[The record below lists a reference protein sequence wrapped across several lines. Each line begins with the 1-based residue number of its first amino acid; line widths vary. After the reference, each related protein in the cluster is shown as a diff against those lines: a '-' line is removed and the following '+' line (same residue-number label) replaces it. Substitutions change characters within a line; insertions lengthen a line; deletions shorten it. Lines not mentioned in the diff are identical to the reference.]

1 MMHFL
6 TTPISFIAAL
16 AILIVV
22 HELGHYLAARW
33 VGVKVLRFSVGFGQ
47 PLFIKRWGRD
57 ATEWSIAMIPL
68 GGYVKMLDEREAPVA
83 EHELTRAFNRQTVW
97 GRMLIVVAGPV
108 ANLLLAV
115 LLYWGVYLHGVP
127 AIKPII
133 AEPAAQTAAALA
145 SLHDGDM
152 ITAIDDQ
159 PIRSWADVNWALLRD
174 VSNKSQVT
182 VKLDNGGTRI
192 LNLSGAA
199 FGDGKVEIANQLGLR
214 LFEPAIPAV
223 IGKVLDNGAAQVS
236 GLRGGDKILS
246 VNQQVITQWADFVR
260 WVRTH
265 PRQKLVITIERQGH
279 QLDLNLIPEQASEA
293 GQAVGKIGAG
303 PEIDESVF
311 KDMMTTLHYSVAG
324 ALQEGVAK
332 TWQMSVFSLQMMG
345 RMITGEVS
353 WHNLS
358 GPLTIAD
365 YAGQSARNG
374 WMSFVGFL
382 ALVSISLGVLN
393 LLPIPLLDGGHL
405 MYYIVE
411 AVKGSPVPDRIM
423 ELGQRF
429 GMAALFT
436 MMVFAFYNDIT
447 RLLGSQ

>member
-1 MMHFL
+1 MQFL
-6 TTPISFIAAL
+6 GTLISFVAAL
-16 AILIVV
+16 AILVVV
-22 HELGHYLAARW
+22 HESGHYLAARW

-47 PLFIKRWGRD
+47 PLLIKRWGAD
-57 ATEWSIAMIPL
+57 ATEWSIGAIPL

-83 EHELTRAFNRQTVW
+83 EHELGRAFNRQTVW
-97 GRMLIVVAGPV
+97 ARMIIVVAGPV

-115 LLYWGVYLHGVP
+115 LLYWGVFLHGVP
-127 AIKPII
+127 AIKPIL
-133 AEPAAQTAAALA
+133 AEPLLQTAAAMA
-145 SLHDGDM
+145 SLHDGDE

-159 PIRSWADVNWALLRD
+159 PVRSWADVNWALLRD
-174 VSNKSQVT
+174 VSEKTQVV
-182 VKLDNGGTRI
+182 VKLDGGGTRI
-192 LNLSGAA
+192 LDVTGASL
-199 FGDGKVEIANQLGLR
+199 GDGKVEIATQLGLK

-223 IGKVLDNGAAQVS
+223 VGKVLEVGAAQRS
-236 GLRGGDKILS
+236 GLRVGDEILQ
-246 VNQQVITQWADFVR
+246 VNQHAVTQWADFVS
-260 WVRTH
+260 WVRNHAGQT
-265 PRQKLVITIERQGH
+265 LVVTVMRGSQQI
-279 QLDLNLIPEQASEA
+279 DLNLTPESVTEA
-293 GQAVGKIGAG
+293 GAVVGKIGAG
-303 PEIDESVF
+303 PDVDAAVF
-311 KDMMTTLHYSVAG
+311 KDMMTTLDYSVGG
-324 ALQEGVAK
+324 ALQEGFAK
-332 TWQMSVFSLQMMG
+332 TWQMSIFSLQMMG

-411 AVKGSPVPDRIM
+411 AVKGSPVSDRIM

>member
-1 MMHFL
+1 MHSL
-6 TTPISFIAAL
+6 TTLISFIAAL
-16 AILIVV
+16 AILVVV

-68 GGYVKMLDEREAPVA
+68 GGYVKMLDEREAPVK
-83 EHELTRAFNRQTVW
+83 ESELARAFNRQTVW
-97 GRMLIVVAGPV
+97 ARMLIVVAGPI

-127 AIKPII
+127 AIKPVL
-133 AEPAAQTAAALA
+133 AEPMPQTAAAMA
-145 SLHDGDM
+145 GLHNGDE
-152 ITAIDDQ
+152 IVAIDDQ
-159 PIRSWADVNWALLRD
+159 AVRSWADVNWALLRD
-174 VSNKSQVT
+174 VSEKTQV
-182 VKLDNGGTRI
+182 VIKLDGGGTRV
-192 LNLSGAA
+192 LAVTGASL
-199 FGDGKVEIANQLGLR
+199 GDGKVEIASQLGLR
-214 LFEPAIPAV
+214 LFEPVIPAV
-223 IGKVLDNGAAQVS
+223 IGKVLEVGAAQRA
-236 GLRGGDKILS
+236 GLRVGDEILR
-246 VNQQVITQWADFVR
+246 VNQQAVTQWADFVR
-260 WVRTH
+260 WVRTY
-265 PRQKLVITIERQGH
+265 PGQTLAVTIERNNH
-279 QLDLNLIPEQASEA
+279 QLDLSLTPEQTKEA
-293 GQAVGKIGAG
+293 GAAIGKIGAG
-303 PEIDESVF
+303 PEVDEAVF
-311 KDMMTTLHYSVAG
+311 KDMMTTLSYSVGG

-345 RMITGEVS
+345 RMISGEVS

-405 MYYIVE
+405 MYYIIE
-411 AVKGSPVPDRIM
+411 AVKGSPVSDRIM

-429 GMAALFT
+429 GMAALLT

>member
-1 MMHFL
+1 M
-6 TTPISFIAAL
+6 
-16 AILIVV
+16 
-22 HELGHYLAARW
+22 
-33 VGVKVLRFSVGFGQ
+33 
-47 PLFIKRWGRD
+47 
-57 ATEWSIAMIPL
+57 
-68 GGYVKMLDEREAPVA
+68 
-83 EHELTRAFNRQTVW
+83 
-97 GRMLIVVAGPV
+97 
-108 ANLLLAV
+108 
-115 LLYWGVYLHGVP
+115 
-127 AIKPII
+127 
-133 AEPAAQTAAALA
+133 A
-145 SLHDGDM
+145 SLHDGDV
-152 ITAIDDQ
+152 IAAIDDQ
-159 PIRSWADVNWALLRD
+159 PVRSWADVNWALLRD
-174 VSNKSQVT
+174 VSEKTQVV
-182 VKLDNGGTRI
+182 VKLDGGGTRV
-192 LNLSGAA
+192 LDVTGASL
-199 FGDGKVEIANQLGLR
+199 GDGKVEIASQLGLK

-223 IGKVLDNGAAQVS
+223 IGTVLEVGAAQRA
-236 GLRGGDKILS
+236 GLRVGDEILQ
-246 VNQQVITQWADFVR
+246 VNQQAVTQWADFVS
-260 WVRTH
+260 WVRNHAGQT
-265 PRQKLVITIERQGH
+265 LVVTFMRGEQ
-279 QLDLNLIPEQASEA
+279 QLNLNLTPESVTEA
-293 GQAVGKIGAG
+293 GAVVGKIGAG
-303 PEIDESVF
+303 PDVDEAVF
-311 KDMMTTLHYSVAG
+311 KDMMTTLDYSVGG
-324 ALQEGVAK
+324 ALQQGFDK

-411 AVKGSPVPDRIM
+411 AVKGSPVSDRIT

>member
-1 MMHFL
+1 MQFL
-6 TTPISFIAAL
+6 STLLSFIAAL
-16 AILIVV
+16 AILVVV
-22 HELGHYLAARW
+22 HEAGHYLAARW

-47 PLFIKRWGRD
+47 PLFIKRWGAD
-57 ATEWSIAMIPL
+57 ATEWSVGAIPL

-83 EHELTRAFNRQTVW
+83 ESELSRAFNRQTVW
-97 GRMLIVVAGPV
+97 ARMIIVVAGPI

-115 LLYWGVYLHGVP
+115 LLYWGVFLHGVP
-127 AIKPII
+127 AIKPIL
-133 AEPAAQTAAALA
+133 AEPSLQTAAAMA
-145 SLHDGDM
+145 SLHDGDV
-152 ITAIDDQ
+152 IAAIDDQ
-159 PIRSWADVNWALLRD
+159 PVRSWADVNWALLRD
-174 VSNKSQVT
+174 VSEKSQVV
-182 VKLDNGGTRI
+182 VKLDGGGTR
-192 LNLSGAA
+192 LLDVTGASL
-199 FGDGKVEIANQLGLR
+199 GDGKVEITSQLGLK

-223 IGKVLDNGAAQVS
+223 IGKILAVGAAQRA
-236 GLRGGDKILS
+236 GLHVGDEILL
-246 VNQQVITQWADFVR
+246 VNQRAVTQWADFVS
-260 WVRTH
+260 WVRNHAGQT
-265 PRQKLVITIERQGH
+265 LVVTVMRGSQ
-279 QLDLNLIPEQASEA
+279 QLDLNLTPESVTENSKL
-293 GQAVGKIGAG
+293 VGKIGAG
-303 PEIDESVF
+303 PDIDEAAF
-311 KDMMTTLHYSVAG
+311 KDMMTTLDYSVGA
-324 ALQEGVAK
+324 ALQEGFAK
-332 TWQMSVFSLQMMG
+332 TWQMSIFSLQMMG

-411 AVKGSPVPDRIM
+411 AVKGSPVSDRIM
-423 ELGQRF
+423 ELGQRI

>member
-1 MMHFL
+1 MHFL
-6 TTPISFIAAL
+6 TTLISFLAAL
-16 AILIVV
+16 AILVVV

-57 ATEWSIAMIPL
+57 ATEWSVAMIPL
-68 GGYVKMLDEREAPVA
+68 GGYVKMLDEREAPVK
-83 EHELTRAFNRQTVW
+83 ESELARAFNRQTVW
-97 GRMLIVVAGPV
+97 ARMLIVVAGPI

-115 LLYWGVYLHGVP
+115 LLYWGIYLHGVP
-127 AIKPII
+127 AIKPVL
-133 AEPAAQTAAALA
+133 AEPMPQTAAAMA
-145 SLHDGDM
+145 GLHNGDE
-152 ITAIDDQ
+152 IAAIDDQ
-159 PIRSWADVNWALLRD
+159 TVRSWADVNWALLRD
-174 VSNKSQVT
+174 VSEKTQV
-182 VKLDNGGTRI
+182 VIKLDGGGTRV
-192 LNLSGAA
+192 LAVTGASL
-199 FGDGKVEIANQLGLR
+199 GDGKVEIASQLGLR
-214 LFEPAIPAV
+214 LFEPVIPAV
-223 IGKVLDNGAAQVS
+223 IGKVLEVSAAQRA
-236 GLRGGDKILS
+236 GLRVGDEIVR
-246 VNQQVITQWADFVR
+246 VNQQAVTQWADFVR

-265 PRQKLVITIERQGH
+265 PGQVLVVTIERGDH
-279 QLDLNLIPEQASEA
+279 QLDLSLTPEQTKEA
-293 GQAVGKIGAG
+293 GTAIGKIGAG
-303 PEIDESVF
+303 PEVDEAIF
-311 KDMMTTLHYSVAG
+311 KDMMTTLNYSVGG

-405 MYYIVE
+405 MYYIIE

-429 GMAALFT
+429 GMAALLT

>member
-1 MMHFL
+1 MQFL
-6 TTPISFIAAL
+6 STLLSFIAAL
-16 AILIVV
+16 AILVVV
-22 HELGHYLAARW
+22 HESGHYLAARW

-47 PLFIKRWGRD
+47 PLLIRRWGAD
-57 ATEWSIAMIPL
+57 KTEWSVGAIPL
-68 GGYVKMLDEREAPVA
+68 GGYVKMLDEREGPVA
-83 EHELTRAFNRQTVW
+83 ECELNRAFNRQTVW
-97 GRMLIVVAGPV
+97 ARMIIVVAGPI
-108 ANLLLAV
+108 ANLLLAI

-127 AIKPII
+127 AIKPIL
-133 AEPAAQTAAALA
+133 AEPPLQTAAAMA
-145 SLHDGDM
+145 SLHDGDV
-152 ITAIDDQ
+152 IAAIDDQ
-159 PIRSWADVNWALLRD
+159 PVRSWADVNWALLRD
-174 VSNKSQVT
+174 VSEKTQVV
-182 VKLDNGGTRI
+182 VKLDGGGTRV
-192 LNLSGAA
+192 LDVTGASL
-199 FGDGKVEIANQLGLR
+199 GDGKVEIASQLGLK

-223 IGKVLDNGAAQVS
+223 IGTVLEVGAAQRA
-236 GLRGGDKILS
+236 GLRVGDEILQ
-246 VNQQVITQWADFVR
+246 VNQQAVTQWADFVS
-260 WVRTH
+260 WVRNHAGQT
-265 PRQKLVITIERQGH
+265 LVVTFMRGEQ
-279 QLDLNLIPEQASEA
+279 QLNLNLTPESVTEA
-293 GQAVGKIGAG
+293 GAVVGKIGAG
-303 PEIDESVF
+303 PDVDEAVF
-311 KDMMTTLHYSVAG
+311 KDMMTTLDYSVGG
-324 ALQEGVAK
+324 ALQQGFDK

-411 AVKGSPVPDRIM
+411 AVKGSPVSDRIT

>member
-1 MMHFL
+1 MHFL
-6 TTPISFIAAL
+6 TTLLSFMAAL
-16 AILIVV
+16 AILVVV

-33 VGVKVLRFSVGFGQ
+33 VGVKVLRFSVGFGH

-68 GGYVKMLDEREAPVA
+68 GGYVKMLDEREAPVK
-83 EHELTRAFNRQTVW
+83 ENELARAFNRQTVW
-97 GRMLIVVAGPV
+97 ARMLIVVAGPI

-115 LLYWGVYLHGVP
+115 LLYWGVFLHGVP
-127 AIKPII
+127 AIKPVL
-133 AEPAAQTAAALA
+133 AEPAPQTAAAMA
-145 SLHDGDM
+145 GLHNGDE
-152 ITAIDDQ
+152 IAAIDDQ
-159 PIRSWADVNWALLRD
+159 TVRSWADVNWTLLRD
-174 VSNKSQVT
+174 VSEKTQV
-182 VKLDNGGTRI
+182 VIKLDGGGTRV
-192 LNLSGAA
+192 LTVTGASL
-199 FGDGKVEIANQLGLR
+199 GDGKVEIASQLGLR
-214 LFEPAIPAV
+214 LFEPVIPAV
-223 IGKVLDNGAAQVS
+223 VGKVLEVGAAQRA
-236 GLRGGDKILS
+236 GLRVGDEILR
-246 VNQQVITQWADFVR
+246 VNQQAVTQWTDFVR

-265 PRQKLVITIERQGH
+265 PGQALVVTVERGNH
-279 QLDLNLIPEQASEA
+279 LLDLSLTPEQTQEA
-293 GQAVGKIGAG
+293 GAAIGKIGAG
-303 PEIDESVF
+303 PEIDEAVF
-311 KDMMTTLHYSVAG
+311 KDMMTTLNYSVGG
-324 ALQEGVAK
+324 ALQEGIVK

-345 RMITGEVS
+345 RMISGEVS

-429 GMAALFT
+429 GMAALLT
-436 MMVFAFYNDIT
+436 LMVFAFYNDIT